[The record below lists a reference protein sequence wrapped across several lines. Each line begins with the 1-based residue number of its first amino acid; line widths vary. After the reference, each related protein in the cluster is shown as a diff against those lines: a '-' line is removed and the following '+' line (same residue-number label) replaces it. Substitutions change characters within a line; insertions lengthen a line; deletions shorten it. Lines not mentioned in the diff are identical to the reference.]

1 MDTPWPD
8 LPEGRIAYIREV
20 PVNTL
25 PDEIRAR
32 LDGARQVYGI
42 HTQAGECI
50 ALARD
55 RRLAFVLARQNDLA
69 PVSAH

>member
-20 PVNTL
+20 PVESL
-25 PDEIRAR
+25 PDAIRAR

-42 HTQAGECI
+42 HTETGECI
-50 ALARD
+50 GLTRD
-55 RRLAFVLARQNDLA
+55 RRLAFALARQNDLA